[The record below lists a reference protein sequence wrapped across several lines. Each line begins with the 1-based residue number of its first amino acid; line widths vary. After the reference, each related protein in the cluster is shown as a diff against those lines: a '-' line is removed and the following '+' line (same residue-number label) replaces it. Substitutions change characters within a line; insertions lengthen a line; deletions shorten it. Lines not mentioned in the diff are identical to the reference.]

1 MKACILARVS
11 THHQTDNH
19 SLDGQVR
26 MCRDFCERH
35 NMEVQSVHREVGSGG
50 ALERPVLDAVLDE
63 CASTGAVLVVKSL
76 SRLSRR
82 VALVATLLEK
92 GVRFHIVE
100 LGYRELSA
108 FEVHLWSAFSA
119 MEREAI
125 KVRVNQGIAEAKRK
139 GVRFGNPRHHEA
151 RAIANKVRA
160 ANSERYIARTM
171 VAIREIQSTGITTQS
186 GIARC
191 LNARGMRTSRGK
203 AFTQPLVRYVMMKA
217 QDTRG

>member
-1 MKACILARVS
+1 
-11 THHQTDNH
+11 
-19 SLDGQVR
+19 
-26 MCRDFCERH
+26 
-35 NMEVQSVHREVGSGG
+35 
-50 ALERPVLDAVLDE
+50 
-63 CASTGAVLVVKSL
+63 
-76 SRLSRR
+76 
-82 VALVATLLEK
+82 
-92 GVRFHIVE
+92 
-100 LGYRELSA
+100 
-108 FEVHLWSAFSA
+108 

-171 VAIREIQSTGITTQS
+171 VAIREIQAAGITTQS